1 MKVITRFAPSPTG
14 YLHIG
19 GVRTALFNWLFAKNN
34 NGLFKL
40 RIEDTDIKRS
50 TVDAK
55 EAILKGLRWLDL
67 NWDEDEIYQSERLE
81 RHKDIGNK
89 LLELG
94 FAYKCYCSPEELTE
108 MRDQARKEK
117 KPPRYNGMWRDRD
130 ESDAPK
136 NIKPVIR
143 IKCPQTGSTTINDL
157 VQGDISINNNEL
169 DDFIIIRSDGTPTY
183 MLSVVVDDYDM
194 GVTHV
199 IRGDDHFTNTFRQ
212 KQIYI
217 ALKWSIPIYAHIPL
231 IHGMDGGK
239 LSKRHG
245 ALGVDTY
252 DELGYLQ
259 EAMLNYLLR
268 LGWSHGDKEI
278 ISREEAINLFNLKS
292 IGKSSAKFDI
302 ERLTS
307 LNAHYIENKNN
318 NELTRLIKI
327 YYKNKKNIDL
337 KNNHLLLIEKG
348 MNGLKARARTINE
361 LSEMSSFYIETS
373 PIPLDKKSKKI
384 LNGDNI
390 LLLKTYSNQLNKLD
404 IWNKENI
411 EKDIKIYC
419 QNNNLNLGKLAL
431 PLRAAI
437 TGKSVSPGLYELME
451 VLGKNEIITRINNIN
466 N

>member
-50 TVDAK
+50 TQEAK
-55 EAILKGLRWLDL
+55 EAIINGLKWLDL
-67 NWDEDEIYQSERLE
+67 NWDKEEIYQSKRIE
-81 RHKDIGNK
+81 RHKEIGNELLK
-89 LLELG
+89 LG
-94 FAYKCYCSPEELTE
+94 HAYKCYCSPEELAE
-108 MRDQARKEK
+108 MREKARKEK
-117 KPPRYNGMWRDRD
+117 RAPRYNGKWREKD
-130 ESDAPK
+130 ESDAPRD
-136 NIKPVIR
+136 IKPVIR
-143 IKCPQTGSTTINDL
+143 IKCPQTGSTNINDI
-157 VQGDISINNNEL
+157 VQGDISIKNNEL

-212 KQIYI
+212 KHIYN
-217 ALKWSIPIYAHIPL
+217 ALDWKLPKYAHIPL

-245 ALGVDTY
+245 ALGVDSY
-252 DELGYLQ
+252 DDMGYLK
-259 EAMLNYLLR
+259 ETMLNYLLR

-278 ISREEAINLFNLKS
+278 ISREEAIKLFNLDS

-307 LNAHYIENKNN
+307 LNAYYIENKK
-318 NELTRLIKI
+318 NEELVSAIKN
-327 YYKNKKNIDL
+327 YYAYKKNVTITNSNL
-337 KNNHLLLIEKG
+337 KLILNG
-348 MNGLKARARTINE
+348 MNGLKTRARTINE
-361 LSEMSSFYIETS
+361 LAEMCSFYIEKA
-373 PIPLDKKSKKI
+373 PITLDKKSRKV
-384 LNGDNI
+384 LNNENI
-390 LLLKTYSNQLNKLD
+390 NTLKLYYKQLLKLEK
-404 IWNKENI
+404 WNKEEI
-411 EKDIKIYC
+411 EEDIKMYC
-419 QNNNLNLGKLAL
+419 QVNNINLGKLAQ

-451 VLGKNEIITRINNIN
+451 VLGKNETLARITNIN